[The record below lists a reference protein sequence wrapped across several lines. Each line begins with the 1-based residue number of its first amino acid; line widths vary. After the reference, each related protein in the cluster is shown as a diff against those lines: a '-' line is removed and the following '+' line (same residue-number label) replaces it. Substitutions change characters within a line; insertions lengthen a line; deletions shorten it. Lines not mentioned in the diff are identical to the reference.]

1 MVQFVDGCIYRCSG
15 HRKLPHLDVPAT
27 LKYFHLL
34 HCPNSYVE
42 LFILALQKGRPPDKL
57 DNTNARS
64 QTRVSSVGDTHQG
77 KLLHILHG
85 STFLI
90 SSTRWLSGCFS
101 PPFHIPHTGTC
112 LPLDQDWPSHHQ
124 HATTLNWPLQK
135 SRLTD
140 LCCCLT
146 PRYPQQTVGN
156 LAFRVRLVFSAMF
169 TQVVYYC
176 DTGGSSEETEWEL
189 LLQHAPCCHL
199 VTPQHQEWDL
209 SLACSGKVRFRRW
222 LKRRTATA
230 VQIQDEGKVHYYN
243 ERDAFAWRLCLW
255 QA

>member
-90 SSTRWLSGCFS
+90 SSTRWLSCCFS
-101 PPFHIPHTGTC
+101 PPFHIPHMGTC
-112 LPLDQDWPSHHQ
+112 LPLGTAHNN
-124 HATTLNWPLQK
+124 TK
-135 SRLTD
+135 LTS
-140 LCCCLT
+140 
-146 PRYPQQTVGN
+146 PKVQTH
-156 LAFRVRLVFSAMF
+156 RP
-169 TQVVYYC
+169 
-176 DTGGSSEETEWEL
+176 L
-189 LLQHAPCCHL
+189 LLSHTMVPPTNSRQFGI
-199 VTPQHQEWDL
+199 
-209 SLACSGKVRFRRW
+209 SG
-222 LKRRTATA
+222 
-230 VQIQDEGKVHYYN
+230 
-243 ERDAFAWRLCLW
+243 
-255 QA
+255 